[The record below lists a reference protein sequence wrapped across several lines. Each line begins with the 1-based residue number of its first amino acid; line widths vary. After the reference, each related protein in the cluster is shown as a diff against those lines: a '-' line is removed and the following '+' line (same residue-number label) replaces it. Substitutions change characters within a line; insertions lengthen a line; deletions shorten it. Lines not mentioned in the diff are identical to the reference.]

1 MDHATIDLKPG
12 TAPRRRGERTRT
24 IPEQIADDVSNAIV
38 NGEYRGGERIREQEL
53 ATLYGVSRGPVREA
67 IRALQERGLVNFF
80 PRRGAF
86 VVNVTLD
93 TIIEVFNV
101 RACLM
106 GLAARDHARRKDPEF
121 LADLRTG
128 IAEARRLAKAKNTM
142 PQHFARSVARL
153 GGMVA
158 TRCGNRHLA
167 RLLRDQLDHTLWGF
181 IWRDRPLD
189 FFTPRR
195 QMAAVREWEELA
207 AAIEIGKDDE
217 AERSQ
222 KRIFFNARD
231 AAIAT
236 LQKTR
241 SEEID
246 RAGIIRD

>member
-1 MDHATIDLKPG
+1 MQGLTWSF
-12 TAPRRRGERTRT
+12 APAAF
-24 IPEQIADDVSNAIV
+24 ADAV
-38 NGEYRGGERIREQEL
+38 
-53 ATLYGVSRGPVREA
+53 
-67 IRALQERGLVNFF
+67 
-80 PRRGAF
+80 RRGAF

-106 GLAARDHARRKDPEF
+106 GLAARDHARRKDPQF

-128 IAEARRLAKAKNTM
+128 IADARQLAKTKNTM

-158 TRCGNRHLA
+158 TRCGNQHLA